1 MLSISLGPLVI
12 PLSLLIIFVGLFA
25 FWSFTY
31 LQTRKNPQQK
41 AILDAVS
48 RAIIVGFFAA
58 RVAFVITMWQSYKAN
73 LWQIINISD
82 GGFVAFYGWLS
93 GGVVL
98 LFYARKNKQLI
109 KVYFI
114 SAMLAALG
122 MAIPT
127 FSLAIYQTGIELPS
141 AKVHNMQG
149 QEIDLTDYKG
159 QPVVINFWAS
169 WCPPCRR
176 EMPVLASAQQK
187 YADDVVF
194 IFLNQGESKATVRQ
208 FINSEQLALQN
219 MFFDP
224 ASRVSRESGSAGLP
238 TTLFYDAQGGL
249 VESHMGELSQA
260 SLNYN
265 IQKIR

>member
-1 MLSISLGPLVI
+1 M
-12 PLSLLIIFVGLFA
+12 
-25 FWSFTY
+25 
-31 LQTRKNPQQK
+31 
-41 AILDAVS
+41 
-48 RAIIVGFFAA
+48 
-58 RVAFVITMWQSYKAN
+58 
-73 LWQIINISD
+73 
-82 GGFVAFYGWLS
+82 
-93 GGVVL
+93 L

-219 MFFDP
+219 MFLDP